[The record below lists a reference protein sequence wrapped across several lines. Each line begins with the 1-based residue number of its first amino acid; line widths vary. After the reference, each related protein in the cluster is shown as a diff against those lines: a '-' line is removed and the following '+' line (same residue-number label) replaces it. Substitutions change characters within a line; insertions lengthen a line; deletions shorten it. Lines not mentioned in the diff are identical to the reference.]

1 LLNLNPKPMKEQL
14 TIREKLIDAILV
26 LAGDEYENTQDFI
39 NLAKKSEESLIDDLI
54 SIAMYYQKQSN

>member
-1 LLNLNPKPMKEQL
+1 MKEQL
-14 TIREKLIDAILV
+14 TTREKLIDAILV

-54 SIAMYYQKQSN
+54 SIAIYYQKQSN